1 MAEDEHPRAADDPAA
16 PRATAPDGARRRDV
30 PDDGHG
36 APDEPHGQAVPGQP
50 ERDGEHGDVVG
61 DAVPDAPEGD
71 ALPDAPGEPQGEAAT
86 DGPEGDAL
94 PAGTG
99 EHITGGGAPISLDPL
114 DDIPDGELPVEDL
127 TVERPIE
134 AIAPMRRPSALVGT
148 FVTGGVMGAAE
159 VVPGF
164 SGGTVALVA
173 GIYERLVANIRQ
185 GARTLSLLV
194 RARPRDAWHALRL
207 IDWLFIAVLGIGMLG
222 VLFTVVGPLRDLL
235 DERPVEMS
243 AVFLGLVLGAAVV
256 AGRRLREGRGW
267 HFLVVLVAA
276 VVSFIGLGY
285 SPGTIEDPNLLL
297 IMAGGAVA
305 ITAWILPGVSGSFLL
320 LVLGLYPTIIG
331 AAADRDLGILILFG
345 IGAVIGLAVFSTF
358 LNWLLARAHDVVLSA
373 LIGLMV
379 GSVRVLWPWP
389 SEAGVGGSAELGAPV
404 GSEAFLA
411 AALGL
416 TAFALV
422 YMGGLSASAVQRYR
436 ARFVERRA
444 LRRAER
450 GQP

>member
-1 MAEDEHPRAADDPAA
+1 MSEEEVQRPAGQPAAADAAFDDRAADDAA
-16 PRATAPDGARRRDV
+16 SDDRAAA
-30 PDDGHG
+30 DDG
-36 APDEPHGQAVPGQP
+36 
-50 ERDGEHGDVVG
+50 
-61 DAVPDAPEGD
+61 
-71 ALPDAPGEPQGEAAT
+71 
-86 DGPEGDAL
+86 
-94 PAGTG
+94 
-99 EHITGGGAPISLDPL
+99 PISLDPL
-114 DDIPDGELPVEDL
+114 DDIPDGELPLEDL
-127 TVERPIE
+127 TAERPLE
-134 AIAPMRRPSALVGT
+134 AMTPMRRPTALLGT
-148 FVTGGVMGAAE
+148 LVTGGVMGAAE

-173 GIYERLVANIRQ
+173 GIYERLIANIRQ

-194 RARPRDAWHALRL
+194 RARPRDAWHALKL
-207 IDWLFIAVLGIGMLG
+207 IDWLFVAVLGVGMLG

-235 DERPVEMS
+235 ETRPVEMS

-267 HFLVVLVAA
+267 HVLVVLAAA

-297 IMAGGAVA
+297 IIAGGAVA

-331 AAADRDLGILILFG
+331 AAADRDLGILILFA
-345 IGAVIGLAVFSTF
+345 IGAVLGLAAFSTF
-358 LNWLLARAHDVVLSA
+358 LNWLLARAHDVVLAA

-411 AALGL
+411 LAL
-416 TAFALV
+416 ALV
-422 YMGGLSASAVQRYR
+422 AFSLLYMGGLSASAVQRWR
-436 ARFVERRA
+436 ARWIERRE
-444 LRRAER
+444 LRRAQRAVGGRAVGPPEA
-450 GQP
+450 QPHEPRPDEVRPDEVRPDEVRPDEVRPDEPQG

>member
-1 MAEDEHPRAADDPAA
+1 MAEDEHPRAADEPAA
-16 PRATAPDGARRRDV
+16 SRASAPDGARREGTAG
-30 PDDGHG
+30 DGHA
-36 APDEPHGQAVPGQP
+36 AP
-50 ERDGEHGDVVG
+50 GE
-61 DAVPDAPEGD
+61 PEGD
-71 ALPDAPGEPQGEAAT
+71 ALSER
-86 DGPEGDAL
+86 
-94 PAGTG
+94 TG
-99 EHITGGGAPISLDPL
+99 EHTADDEAPISLDPL
-114 DDIPDGELPVEDL
+114 DGIPDGELPVEDL
-127 TVERPIE
+127 IVERPIE
-134 AIAPMRRPSALVGT
+134 AMAPMRRPSALVGT

-185 GARTLSLLV
+185 GARTLSLLM
-194 RARPRDAWHALRL
+194 RARPRDAWHALLL
-207 IDWLFIAVLGIGMLG
+207 IDWLFIAVLGVGMMG
-222 VLFTVVGPLRDLL
+222 VLFTLAGPMSELL
-235 DERPVEMS
+235 ETRPVEMS

-256 AGRRLREGRGW
+256 AGRRLRQGRGW
-267 HFLVVLVAA
+267 HFLVVVIAA
-276 VVSFIGLGY
+276 VVSFIGLGF
-285 SPGTIEDPNLLL
+285 SPGTIEEPNLLL
-297 IMAGGAVA
+297 IMLGGALA
-305 ITAWILPGVSGSFLL
+305 ISAWILPGVSGSFLL

-331 AAADRDLGILILFG
+331 AAADRDLGILIVFG
-345 IGAVIGLAVFSTF
+345 IGTVLGLAAFSTF

-411 AALGL
+411 AALAL

-422 YMGGLSASAVQRYR
+422 YMGGLSASAFQRYR

-450 GQP
+450 EQP

>member
-1 MAEDEHPRAADDPAA
+1 MAENEQLRAADDAAAA
-16 PRATAPDGARRRDV
+16 PASDPGGA
-30 PDDGHG
+30 
-36 APDEPHGQAVPGQP
+36 A
-50 ERDGEHGDVVG
+50 GEHSDGLASPGDPADG
-61 DAVPDAPEGD
+61 VPADD
-71 ALPDAPGEPQGEAAT
+71 GEAA
-86 DGPEGDAL
+86 DGGSAD
-94 PAGTG
+94 GRSSDDG
-99 EHITGGGAPISLDPL
+99 PISLDPL
-114 DDIPDGELPVEDL
+114 DDIPDGELPLEEL
-127 TVERPIE
+127 IVERPLE
-134 AIAPMRRPSALVGT
+134 AMHPMRRPSALLGT

-173 GIYERLVANIRQ
+173 GIYERLIANIRQ

-207 IDWLFIAVLGIGMLG
+207 IDWLFVAVLGVGMLG
-222 VLFTVVGPLRDLL
+222 VLFTVVGPLRELL
-235 DERPVEMS
+235 ETRPVEMS

-256 AGRRLREGRGW
+256 AGRRLRNGRAW
-267 HFLVVLVAA
+267 HFLVVLAAA

-285 SPGTIEDPNLLL
+285 TPGTIEEPNLLL
-297 IMAGGAVA
+297 IVAAGAIA

-320 LVLGLYPTIIG
+320 LVMGLYPTIIG
-331 AAADRDLGILILFG
+331 AAADRDFGILILFG
-345 IGAVIGLAVFSTF
+345 IGAVLGLAAFSTF
-358 LNWLLARAHDVVLSA
+358 LNWLLARAHDMVLAA

-411 AALGL
+411 LALALAAFSLL
-416 TAFALV
+416 

-436 ARFVERRA
+436 TRWVERRA

-450 GQP
+450 EQP